1 MHSIGYRPEIDG
13 LRAVAVAAVVL
24 FHLGVLWLSG
34 GYLGVDVF
42 FVLSGFLLTSIILR
56 EEEEGTFSFV
66 RFWVRRI
73 RRILPA
79 LLVVLLV
86 TSLVSAAV
94 CYKPI
99 TLHYGEQGAAAAL
112 SCANIL
118 LWQQV
123 ADYWAAAAQRTP
135 FLHTWSLSVEEQ
147 FYLVHPLL
155 VSGVLRFG
163 RRYLVATLAAVAIGS
178 FMVSLP
184 GSGWTPSAIFYLLPA
199 RAWEL
204 ALGAFLAAAGSS
216 CRWKRR
222 GFPRSAGIASSD
234 VALLSQPAS
243 PLADWSA
250 RLMSAGTLLGLV
262 LVVGSFF
269 AVSGKKNFSGYLAV
283 PTLGTALLLACSS
296 GRRDLVTRFLGLS
309 GLVALGR
316 LSYSLY
322 LWHWPVIVLGEHLG
336 MQSNSLIHGVCM
348 LAVMLLLAFVSYR
361 FIETPVRYQLST
373 ASALWLITILL
384 VASLGASAFLH
395 LRPKT
400 YDISAFS
407 KPVFRGKYYDVNPN
421 LDGNA
426 ARRKAGSDPRL
437 SYQLEKT
444 FATGGIVRRYG
455 ETDPRIVVLGDSHAT
470 MWSEVIDTIARD
482 LGVGVCFYPSAGTDP
497 FLSVPPEA
505 TRRTSEKMTRAEL
518 LAYDQARLDALE
530 HWKPK
535 VVVLGARWDKSYL
548 KIDYV
553 DDLIEACGRVG
564 ATVLLVEQPPRP
576 NYVNYEAAPYLSYLG
591 MRPKEGTLQS
601 LPDLNEPGYRKG
613 RELLAK
619 LVKRYPFCRIVPV
632 AELFYSPEREVWV
645 LEEKDVLYWD
655 DDHVSQAGA
664 ERAGGLIRE
673 AISAALQ

>member
-56 EEEEGTFSFV
+56 EEEEGTFSLV

-216 CRWKRR
+216 
-222 GFPRSAGIASSD
+222 
-234 VALLSQPAS
+234 
-243 PLADWSA
+243 
-250 RLMSAGTLLGLV
+250 T
-262 LVVGSFF
+262 SF
-269 AVSGKKNFSGYLAV
+269 
-283 PTLGTALLLACSS
+283 TAC
-296 GRRDLVTRFLGLS
+296 
-309 GLVALGR
+309 
-316 LSYSLY
+316 
-322 LWHWPVIVLGEHLG
+322 
-336 MQSNSLIHGVCM
+336 
-348 LAVMLLLAFVSYR
+348 
-361 FIETPVRYQLST
+361 
-373 ASALWLITILL
+373 
-384 VASLGASAFLH
+384 
-395 LRPKT
+395 
-400 YDISAFS
+400 
-407 KPVFRGKYYDVNPN
+407 
-421 LDGNA
+421 
-426 ARRKAGSDPRL
+426 
-437 SYQLEKT
+437 
-444 FATGGIVRRYG
+444 
-455 ETDPRIVVLGDSHAT
+455 
-470 MWSEVIDTIARD
+470 
-482 LGVGVCFYPSAGTDP
+482 
-497 FLSVPPEA
+497 
-505 TRRTSEKMTRAEL
+505 
-518 LAYDQARLDALE
+518 
-530 HWKPK
+530 
-535 VVVLGARWDKSYL
+535 
-548 KIDYV
+548 
-553 DDLIEACGRVG
+553 
-564 ATVLLVEQPPRP
+564 
-576 NYVNYEAAPYLSYLG
+576 
-591 MRPKEGTLQS
+591 
-601 LPDLNEPGYRKG
+601 
-613 RELLAK
+613 
-619 LVKRYPFCRIVPV
+619 
-632 AELFYSPEREVWV
+632 
-645 LEEKDVLYWD
+645 
-655 DDHVSQAGA
+655 
-664 ERAGGLIRE
+664 
-673 AISAALQ
+673 